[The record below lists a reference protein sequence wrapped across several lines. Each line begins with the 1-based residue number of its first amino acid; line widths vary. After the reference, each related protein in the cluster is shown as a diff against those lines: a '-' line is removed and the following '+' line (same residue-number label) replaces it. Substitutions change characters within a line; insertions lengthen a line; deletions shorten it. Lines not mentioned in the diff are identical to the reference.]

1 MNSGHSLEAERDS
14 ILGRMQA
21 RREGYRRMLHDG
33 LDISSIS
40 DVEPSGTHSSHP
52 AHGVHAAGAAYP
64 ERSTGAVAPYGAGRD
79 RFPRSTLMRVV
90 TEHPLLCALGVAA
103 VVVIGPKR
111 IARTVMTGGTT
122 VTALAAGNRSNIDLI
137 GRILTMAGAYV
148 QGRTRRR

>member
-40 DVEPSGTHSSHP
+40 DVEPAGTDATHPVSVPATGSAYTARSH
-52 AHGVHAAGAAYP
+52 
-64 ERSTGAVAPYGAGRD
+64 AVAPYGAARPEQ
-79 RFPRSTLMRVV
+79 FPRSTLMRVV

-103 VVVIGPKR
+103 IVAIGPKR

-122 VTALAAGNRSNIDLI
+122 VTALAAGNKSNVDLL

-148 QGRTRRR
+148 QGRTRDWR